1 MDHHIIFLKSL
12 PWLSIALGIKFQIL
26 HTEHKSWY
34 NLALPNLFFGHFT
47 PSSLAPSTPHHASG
61 SSQLEPLH
69 MVLLFGMLFHHA
81 FIWPIFT
88 HYSFPSLNIILSRN
102 LYDFPRVY
110 RIFTLSTLFPFIVTI
125 ISWNSGIVC

>member
-1 MDHHIIFLKSL
+1 MTFIKCNMDHRIIFLKSL

-47 PSSLAPSTPHHASG
+47 PSSLAPSTPRHASG

-69 MVLLFGMLFHHA
+69 MVLLFGMLFPHA

-88 HYSFPSLNIILSRN
+88 HYSFPSLNIISSRN
-102 LYDFPRVY
+102 LSMIFPEYARY
-110 RIFTLSTLFPFIVTI
+110 SLLAPCSLSL
-125 ISWNSGIVC
+125 